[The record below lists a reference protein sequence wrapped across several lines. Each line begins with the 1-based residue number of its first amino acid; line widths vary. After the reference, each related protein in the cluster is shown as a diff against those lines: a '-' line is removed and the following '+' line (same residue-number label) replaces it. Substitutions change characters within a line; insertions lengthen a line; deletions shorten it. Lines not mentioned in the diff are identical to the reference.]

1 MKTTIAFFLVFT
13 LMVFSRCYAADAY
26 LGIGLG
32 QSEINQ
38 GFFGEYGNGYK
49 IFGGVR
55 LHKNLA
61 IEAAYTDFGN
71 PSENLFGVEVEYE
84 AWAVGAWAKGLWPV
98 SQHIE
103 IFAKAGIAYWEADRT
118 STVFGLPS
126 TKTSW
131 DGTDFA
137 WGVGASFNYWNNFGI
152 QLEYEDIAAEID
164 TITLWSVSAIYRF

>member
-1 MKTTIAFFLVFT
+1 MKTKYFLIVLFALST
-13 LMVFSRCYAADAY
+13 FSQAYAADGY
-26 LGIGLG
+26 IGLGLG

-49 IFGGVR
+49 LFGGVR
-55 LHKNLA
+55 VHKNLA

-84 AWAVGAWAKGLWPV
+84 AWSVGAWAKGLWPV

-103 IFAKAGIAYWEADRT
+103 LFGKAGVAYWEADET
-118 STVFGLPS
+118 STVFGLPP

-137 WGVGASFNYWNNFGI
+137 WGVGASFNYWDHVSI
-152 QLEYEDIAAEID
+152 QLEYEDILADID
-164 TITLWSVSAIYRF
+164 TITLWSISVLYTF